1 MYNLER
7 AIAECRR
14 NDFFHFPTLFL
25 KQPPEATSITLIGI
39 SYEVFRAKKECFE
52 SGGITI
58 ETYEISLDYCMSLIL
73 SHDILL
79 NSLFSTTVCLKDD
92 LDISRKILQSL
103 KPILLYNN
111 MEKAPA
117 ISQIWDVAVSEPAS
131 PDDELAMRFYDISDD
146 ISFIFNVFIPIQN
159 MVRSCVDTHTPFLQF
174 YNINGRKDAV
184 YSTRFDNGKESRKAL
199 LSTQKMLYLQ
209 SSEFNCRNIRI
220 PYHHMPCVVEVKCKP
235 LYDELLSLTFEF
247 QSIILS
253 GGKEGMNV
261 DAIMTEMLYAY
272 TLIAKVFYSDYSSFK
287 SFNDMTY
294 KRYTWTTV
302 SDTIKY
308 LLSHNMMVQAENK
321 IAREHKA
328 LCMANA
334 QSLFTNYADMIQE
347 WKDYDNCKKEYH
359 SYLKQLKRIKK
370 MKDKYVSK
378 EDVVSEIIEQLFHS
392 FDIASYYHSY
402 IPYCINFI
410 KNEI

>member
-7 AIAECRR
+7 AIAECKR
-14 NDFFHFPTLFL
+14 NEYFHFPTLFL
-25 KQPPEATSITLIGI
+25 KQSPEATSITFIGI
-39 SYEVFRAKKECFE
+39 SHEVFRAKKECFE
-52 SGGITI
+52 NGGITI
-58 ETYEISLDYCMSLIL
+58 ETYGISLDYCMSLIL

-79 NSLFSTTVCLKDD
+79 NSLFSKTVCLKDD

-103 KPILLYNN
+103 KPNLLYNN
-111 MEKAPA
+111 MEKSPA

-131 PDDELAMRFYDISDD
+131 PDDELAMRFYNISDD
-146 ISFIFNVFIPIQN
+146 ISFVFNIFIPIQN
-159 MVRSCVDTHTPFLQF
+159 LVRNCADTHTPFLQF

-184 YSTRFDNGKESRKAL
+184 CSTRFNNGKQRRQAL
-199 LSTQKMLYLQ
+199 LSIQKMLYLQ

-220 PYHHMPCVVEVKCKP
+220 PYHYIPCKVEVKCRQ

-247 QSIILS
+247 QAIILS
-253 GGKEGMNV
+253 GGKERMNV
-261 DAIMTEMLYAY
+261 EAIMTEMLYAY
-272 TLIAKVFYSDYSSFK
+272 TLIAKVFYPDYSSFK
-287 SFNDMTY
+287 LFNDMTY
-294 KRYTWTTV
+294 KQYTWTTI

-334 QSLFTNYADMIQE
+334 QSLFNNYSDIIQE
-347 WKDYDNCKKEYH
+347 WNDYDNCKNEYH
-359 SYLKQLKRIKK
+359 SYIKQLKCIRE
-370 MKDKYVSK
+370 MKNEYLSK